1 MASLGDNQFGWTT
14 FYMEVAN
21 HLLQYRDDRRPLIA
35 AIVDITR
42 RRPDLPLAIMDQFP
56 NGSSGL
62 LQDICPFTAMG
73 IFNRSLTDANRTA
86 IAAELAHSLGVSPP
100 YPELST
106 NGDGIP
112 LLNNQN
118 SWYFRYDKDRL
129 DGDID
134 RLWEVFANAIA
145 FTDRDF
151 DPSAF
156 IQSFDTARSQHSV
169 AYNLTMGLYWAR
181 PWRYVPLDGN
191 SRKYITGRLRTPLP
205 NRVPAGREYVALCN
219 QLAKRFEEDYFPVHS
234 FPELSWAAYQP
245 EHSSPPPTSAP
256 TEPLPKPVP
265 NFPFAQTYNIDSIL
279 ADGCFLPKTV
289 LETMLHRLK
298 SKQNIILQGP
308 PGAGKTWLS
317 KRLAY
322 ALVGSKDDGKV
333 RQVQFHPNLSYE
345 DFVRGYRPEGDS
357 KLTLMDGPFLKLCD
371 TARQD
376 DCGKYVMVI
385 EEINR
390 GNPASIFGE
399 LLTLL
404 EADRRNADG
413 ELALAYP
420 RSDSE
425 RFHIPPN
432 VYVIGTMNLAD
443 RSLALVDFALRRR
456 FAFFDLE
463 PAFNDTWREWVQNRI
478 TDSSEIADTIKQRIE
493 ALNRR
498 ITDDGNLGP
507 QFRIGHSHFT
517 PSPDAAIENPEE
529 WFEDVVDSEI
539 APLLREYWF
548 DDAARAEEEVRRLVT
563 GQ

>member
-1 MASLGDNQFGWTT
+1 MDRFLVQVSKDVGYANIMNNRR
-14 FYMEVAN
+14 YEN
-21 HLLQYRDDRRPLIA
+21 HLWHTKPRDVDHGEVKVGDELLIYCTSR
-35 AIVDITR
+35 V
-42 RRPDLPLAIMDQFP
+42 PVYGKSLAFSTTVLNVSADNVTF
-56 NGSSGL
+56 
-62 LQDICPFTAMG
+62 
-73 IFNRSLTDANRTA
+73 
-86 IAAELAHSLGVSPP
+86 ELAEPQAFPTLLTREAVLALVDRNTLPDTFRKCGQQGFNITKIDAVS
-100 YPELST
+100 
-106 NGDGIP
+106 GDKVVRLVGLATSEAVDEP
-112 LLNNQN
+112 DHDPVEQN
-118 SWYFRYDKDRL
+118 
-129 DGDID
+129 
-134 RLWEVFANAIA
+134 
-145 FTDRDF
+145 
-151 DPSAF
+151 DPSTYD
-156 IQSFDTARSQHSV
+156 IGTILTA
-169 AYNLTMGLYWAR
+169 
-181 PWRYVPLDGN
+181 
-191 SRKYITGRLRTPLP
+191 
-205 NRVPAGREYVALCN
+205 
-219 QLAKRFEEDYFPVHS
+219 
-234 FPELSWAAYQP
+234 
-245 EHSSPPPTSAP
+245 
-256 TEPLPKPVP
+256 
-265 NFPFAQTYNIDSIL
+265 
-279 ADGCFLPKTV
+279 GCFLDRPTLDK
-289 LETMLHRLK
+289 MLDRLRA
-298 SKQNIILQGP
+298 KQNIILQGP

-493 ALNRR
+493 ALNQR